1 MIRKECAENVEAEM
15 VRVRRRQDRAA
26 LTRYDILKAA
36 TAEFAAVGFDGATTR
51 SIAARAK
58 VQHSLVIYHFRTKLG
73 IWQAVMKQALEAFDN
88 AFRKRMEELKGST
101 DATRLHELQR
111 MFIRFAAERPE
122 LNWLMSHEV
131 GGEGDSARVN
141 WLVENTIGADTNVA
155 IDLIKKVQRLG
166 LYVEGDPTH
175 LHYLFIGAASH
186 IFGMAGEIRR
196 TMGKSP
202 FEKGFLERHIMLCER
217 LFWRQPPEQ
226 IVAPVVTKS
235 FIGSNKKSRGRSGPA
250 KLARHSPRT
259 KIGREANRKK

>member
-1 MIRKECAENVEAEM
+1 MIKKEHAENVEAEI

-26 LTRYDILKAA
+26 LTRRDILKAA
-36 TAEFAAVGFDGATTR
+36 TAEFAAVGFEGATTR

-58 VQHSLVIYHFRTKLG
+58 VQHSLVIYHFQTKLG
-73 IWQAVMKQALEAFDN
+73 IWQAVMKQALEAFDSE
-88 AFRKRMEELKGST
+88 FRKRMEELKGST

-131 GGEGDSARVN
+131 GGEGESARVN
-141 WLVENTIGADTNVA
+141 WLVENTIGADTDIA

-186 IFGMAGEIRR
+186 IFGMAEEIRR
-196 TMGKSP
+196 TMGQSP
-202 FEKGFLERHIMLCER
+202 FDKAFLERHIMLCER
-217 LFWRQPPEQ
+217 LFWRQPAEQ
-226 IVAPVVTKS
+226 SVAPELTKS
-235 FIGSNKKSRGRSGPA
+235 SIRSNKKSGGRSGHT
-250 KLARHSPRT
+250 KLARLSPGA
-259 KIGREANRKK
+259 KVGREAISKK